1 MAIKRSLLLAACL
14 MSSSVAP
21 AYALRCGT
29 SLVLEGQSK
38 YEVLQRCGQP
48 SYTDAHMEYRRA
60 LPNAFPSAP
69 VDSEN
74 FGAGFPAV
82 REVRVEEWVYDFGST
97 RFMQS
102 LIFENGRLMRIRN
115 LGYGQ

>member
-1 MAIKRSLLLAACL
+1 MAVKYSLLLAAGL
-14 MSSSVAP
+14 IAASAAP

-48 SYTDAHMEYRRA
+48 SYTDEHMEYRRV
-60 LPNAFPSAP
+60 LPNAFPPAP

-74 FGAGFPAV
+74 FGYGFPAV
-82 REVRVEEWVYDFGST
+82 REVRIEEWIYNFGPT
-97 RFMQS
+97 RLMQS
-102 LIFENGRLMRIRN
+102 LVFENGRLMRIRN